1 MLLMGFCLNV
11 HYLYIQ
17 EGVLELAVESVYS
30 YVGSG
35 FVLRVDSLLQGLGF
49 GFLEMWLDLSI
60 IVYYGRLLL

>member
-1 MLLMGFCLNV
+1 MGFCLNV

-35 FVLRVDSLLQGLGF
+35 FVLRVDSLLQSNVV
-49 GFLEMWLDLSI
+49 GFLEMWFDLRI
-60 IVYYGRLLL
+60 IVHYGRLLL